1 MIKFARAFFLILMAI
16 ILLTGCGGE
25 EPDPLEEPFIEA
37 SPPPINPNLTT
48 AKERITLNV
57 WLDLDFTRNGSLFE
71 EIADE
76 FEEAYQ
82 QTYQHEINV
91 NIQSF
96 IGESIPAKV
105 SRAVL
110 NGTPPD
116 VVQGHVYAM
125 AGQGLAEPLNRE
137 WVEWG
142 DNVDEQFLPAALQE
156 VTWKETR
163 YGIPLDVYTLVL
175 LYNRD
180 HFEAAGIPPLTG
192 SYTASTL
199 QDVMI
204 SLTQPEKEQYGIGL
218 TADPRYVYT
227 WMATAGGDLL
237 AGDSN
242 NGYTF
247 TLDSKSNIDA
257 LQFLTSMAKQGYGPL
272 PTTRPRDYEDARQ
285 LFLDGKVSIIMG
297 GPWDIHMI
305 QSSYPDFP
313 LGVAQL
319 PQTPAANSAAS
330 VLGSTGLFIPRGGR
344 YQDVAFEFM
353 KWVVS
358 DRYAI
363 PMARQ
368 LGRYP
373 AKSWLQTTPYFS
385 ENLLLKPFFNQ
396 LNSARPYRLDLF
408 PEAQTALSNAIK
420 ASFYGEDASQALIKA
435 QQLVTEMNTPAN

>member
-1 MIKFARAFFLILMAI
+1 MIKIARVFFLTLMAI
-16 ILLTGCGGE
+16 TLLTGCGGE
-25 EPDPLEEPFIEA
+25 EPEPLEEPFIEA

-76 FEEAYQ
+76 FEDAYQ

-105 SRAVL
+105 RRSVL

-125 AGQGLAEPLNRE
+125 AGQGLAEPLNRQ
-137 WVEWG
+137 WAEWG

-227 WMATAGGDLL
+227 WMAAAGGDLL

-247 TLDSKSNIDA
+247 TLDAKSNIDA

-319 PQTPAANSAAS
+319 PQTPAADSAAS

-420 ASFYGEDASQALIKA
+420 VSFYGEDASQALIKA